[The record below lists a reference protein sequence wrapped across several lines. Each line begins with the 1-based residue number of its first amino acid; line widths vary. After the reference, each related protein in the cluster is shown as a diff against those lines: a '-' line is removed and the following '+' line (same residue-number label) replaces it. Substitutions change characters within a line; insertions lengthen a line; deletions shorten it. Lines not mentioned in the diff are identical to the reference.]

1 MAYQTKPI
9 FAGQEEPIVVP
20 QPSPSPATRFATM
33 QRIMPA
39 ETQTQIYDSVFG
51 PEPTP
56 AETREARF
64 QDWINSRKQAIEQ
77 QRTDDVRMAR
87 INALGNVLTTMV
99 QPLGWAIGGKGTGVT
114 GGVQPVDNR
123 QYLQAFERAVKAND
137 DLRNIGTLE
146 GEYQFKLAEDE
157 ARRAQALEDFEQK
170 QAINLET
177 QRRIFDMRSQLSQQ
191 QMEERIKV
199 AEATAKAKFQFSTR
213 GGGKVAESVRDNLLK
228 RANTAY
234 AQILADYYKKKEIG
248 IENLQEPPSYDEFL
262 KKFAS
267 ENGYAVAE
275 SQNAKEPKQEP
286 TAPPSPTTTPSGK
299 KANPMGGVTPSSA
312 SGKKKNPMS

>member
-1 MAYQTKPI
+1 
-9 FAGQEEPIVVP
+9 
-20 QPSPSPATRFATM
+20 
-33 QRIMPA
+33 MP
-39 ETQTQIYDSVFG
+39 ENTTIYDSIFG
-51 PEPTP
+51 SSPDVQ
-56 AETREARF
+56 AASAARDASF
-64 QDWINSRKQAIEQ
+64 QDWLNQRRQAVEQ

-87 INALGNVLTTMV
+87 LNALGNVLTTMV

-157 ARRAQALEDFEQK
+157 ARRAQALEEFEKK

-177 QRRIFDMRSQLSQQ
+177 QRQIFNMRSQLSQQ

-199 AEATAKAKFQFSTR
+199 AEATARAKFQFSTR
-213 GGGKVAESVRDNLLK
+213 NGQKVTESVRDNLLK
-228 RANTAY
+228 RANAAY
-234 AQILADYYKKKEIG
+234 AQVLADYYKKKGVG

-262 KKFAS
+262 KQFAS
-267 ENGYAVAE
+267 QNGYAVAE
-275 SQNAKEPKQEP
+275 SQNAKPATGETTT
-286 TAPPSPTTTPSGK
+286 TAPASGK
-299 KANPMGGVTPSSA
+299 KANPMGSAASTSA

>member
-1 MAYQTKPI
+1 MAYKTKPI

-39 ETQTQIYDSVFG
+39 ETQAQIYDSVFG

-56 AETREARF
+56 AETRDARF
-64 QDWINSRKQAIEQ
+64 QDWLNSRKQAIEQ

-87 INALGNVLTTMV
+87 INALGNILTTMV

-157 ARRAQALEDFEQK
+157 ARRAQELDNYQARKDIEYGYKSEYAKQRQLEE
-170 QAINLET
+170 LEKIT
-177 QRRIFDMRSQLSQQ
+177 LRGEYKLSEAEIRGKYRITKNGKDISGDEL
-191 QMEERIKV
+191 K
-199 AEATAKAKFQFSTR
+199 TAKTQYAKYLEKYRTDVGRSVQRTEPNGMPLSFSAWLGSDYGGNYNVVPKDSPATSSPASPAPAAKPQKKGGFQT
-213 GGGKVAESVRDNLLK
+213 
-228 RANTAY
+228 
-234 AQILADYYKKKEIG
+234 
-248 IENLQEPPSYDEFL
+248 
-262 KKFAS
+262 
-267 ENGYAVAE
+267 NG
-275 SQNAKEPKQEP
+275 N
-286 TAPPSPTTTPSGK
+286 
-299 KANPMGGVTPSSA
+299 SA
-312 SGKKKNPMS
+312 SGKKGGFKI

>member
-1 MAYQTKPI
+1 MVYQTKPI
-9 FAGQEEPIVVP
+9 FAGREEPIVVP

-39 ETQTQIYDSVFG
+39 ETQSQIYDSVFG

-56 AETREARF
+56 AETRDARF

-199 AEATAKAKFQFSTR
+199 AEATARAKFQFSTKN
-213 GGGKVAESVRDNLLK
+213 GQKVAESVRDNLLK
-228 RANTAY
+228 RANAAY
-234 AQILADYYKKKEIG
+234 AQILADYYKKKDVG
-248 IENLQEPPSYDEFL
+248 IENLKEPPSYDEFL
-262 KKFAS
+262 KQFAS
-267 ENGYAVAE
+267 QNGYAVAE
-275 SQNAKEPKQEP
+275 SQNAKEPETKTPAATKPEKKGGFQ
-286 TAPPSPTTTPSGK
+286 TGASSQTSTTSGGK
-299 KANPMGGVTPSSA
+299 KGGF
-312 SGKKKNPMS
+312 KI